1 MKISQAMIVKNEEK
15 NIERALSWG
24 KGVVSEQ
31 IVVDTGSTDRTVE
44 IAKKMGAT
52 VYFFPWQ
59 DDFSLAKNFAI
70 SKCRYPWIAMLDADE
85 SFSEQDAKKMKDYI
99 ALVEKDPKVHGLR
112 TAIADIDPNGQVVS
126 VDSTVRL
133 FRNREDI
140 RYRRAIHEQLCLT
153 NGEDFHSAN
162 CGNNLTVLHTGYQA
176 EVLSKKL
183 KEKRNINL
191 LQKELEKN
199 PEEFDLY
206 VYLGMEYAFR
216 KTWREAITQYR
227 KFYAYLPEK
236 AENYKAVLAMGLS
249 AHLNALYQLSEEART
264 EGREV
269 LDKEGQKVLDKERQ
283 ALFREAD
290 ELLER
295 GREFL
300 PERTDYLY
308 QIAMLYYRNG
318 FYENV
323 LSLLL
328 EYLEKKEKEQ
338 NTVFSKEALSEML
351 SVYGM
356 LADSYFRL
364 GKYREAVQY
373 ATAVLQ
379 SDPKQVD
386 VLQTLLFTFFRAGTA
401 WEEVERFLSPLYGDA
416 MDSVR
421 SLAVKAGYSVAEK
434 SSIESVGNGDEKKWS

>member
-44 IAKKMGAT
+44 IAKKMGAE

-85 SFSEQDAKKMKDYI
+85 SFSEQDAKKIKDYI

-126 VDSTVRL
+126 LDSTVRL

-153 NGEDFHSAN
+153 NGEDFRPAN

-176 EVLSKKL
+176 EALSKKL
-183 KEKRNINL
+183 KENRNINL

-216 KTWREAITQYR
+216 KMWREAITQYR

-249 AHLNALYQLSEEART
+249 AHLNALYQLSEEVRT
-264 EGREV
+264 EGQTAGQEV
-269 LDKEGQKVLDKERQ
+269 LDTERQ
-283 ALFREAD
+283 ALFCEAE
-290 ELLER
+290 ELLEK

-308 QIAMLYYRNG
+308 RIAVLYYRNG
-318 FYENV
+318 FYENG

-386 VLQTLLFTFFRAGTA
+386 VLQTLLFTFSRAGTA
-401 WEEVERFLSPLYGDA
+401 WGEVEQFLSPLYGDA

-421 SLAVKAGYSVAEK
+421 SLAVKAGYSVAGK
-434 SSIESVGNGDEKKWS
+434 SSIESAGNGDEKKWS

>member
-44 IAKKMGAT
+44 IAKKMGAE

-85 SFSEQDAKKMKDYI
+85 SFSEQDAKKIKDYI

-126 VDSTVRL
+126 LDSTVRL

-153 NGEDFHSAN
+153 NGEDFCPAN

-176 EVLSKKL
+176 EALSKKL
-183 KEKRNINL
+183 KENRNINL
-191 LQKELEKN
+191 LQRELEKN

-216 KTWREAITQYR
+216 KKWKEAIAQYR
-227 KFYAYLPEK
+227 KFYAFFPEQK
-236 AENYKAVLAMGLS
+236 EKYNAVFSMALS
-249 AHLNALYQLSEEART
+249 AHLNALYRLSEKERT
-264 EGREV
+264 EGQTAGQEV
-269 LDKEGQKVLDKERQ
+269 LDTERQ
-283 ALFREAD
+283 ALFCEAE
-290 ELLER
+290 ELLEK

-308 QIAMLYYRNG
+308 PIAVLYYRNG

-328 EYLEKKEKEQ
+328 EFLEKKEKEK

-386 VLQTLLFTFFRAGTA
+386 VLQILLFTFSRAGTP
-401 WEEVERFLSPLYGDA
+401 WREVEQFLSPIYGDA

-421 SLAVKAGYSVAEK
+421 SLAVKAGYSVAGK
-434 SSIESVGNGDEKKWS
+434 SSIESAGNGDEKKWS

>member
-85 SFSEQDAKKMKDYI
+85 YFSEQDAKKMKDYI

-153 NGEDFHSAN
+153 NGEDFRPAN

-216 KTWREAITQYR
+216 KMWREAITQYR

-236 AENYKAVLAMGLS
+236 AENYKAVLAMALS
-249 AHLNALYQLSEEART
+249 AHLNALYQLSEEERT
-264 EGREV
+264 EGQTA
-269 LDKEGQKVLDKERQ
+269 GQEVLDKERQ
-283 ALFREAD
+283 ALFCEAD
-290 ELLER
+290 ELLEK

-300 PERTDYLY
+300 PESTDYLY
-308 QIAMLYYRNG
+308 RIAMLYYRNG

-328 EYLEKKEKEQ
+328 EFLEKKEKEQ
-338 NTVFSKEALSEML
+338 NAVFSKEALSEML

-386 VLQTLLFTFFRAGTA
+386 VLQILLFTFSRAGTA
-401 WEEVERFLSPLYGDA
+401 WAEVERFLSPLYGDA

-434 SSIESVGNGDEKKWS
+434 ADS

>member
-1 MKISQAMIVKNEEK
+1 MKVSQAMIVKNEEK

-44 IAKKMGAT
+44 IAKKMGAE

-85 SFSEQDAKKMKDYI
+85 SFSEQDAKKIKDYI

-112 TAIADIDPNGQVVS
+112 TAIADIDTNGQVVS
-126 VDSTVRL
+126 LDSTVRL

-153 NGEDFHSAN
+153 NGEDFRPAN

-216 KTWREAITQYR
+216 KMWREAITQYR

-249 AHLNALYQLSEEART
+249 AHLNALYQLSEEVRT
-264 EGREV
+264 EGQTAGQEV
-269 LDKEGQKVLDKERQ
+269 LDTERQ
-283 ALFREAD
+283 ALFCEAE
-290 ELLER
+290 ELLEK

-308 QIAMLYYRNG
+308 RIAVLYYRNG
-318 FYENV
+318 FYENG

-386 VLQTLLFTFFRAGTA
+386 VLQTLLFTFSRAGTA
-401 WEEVERFLSPLYGDA
+401 WGEVEQFLSPLYGDA

-421 SLAVKAGYSVAEK
+421 SLAVKAGYSVAGK
-434 SSIESVGNGDEKKWS
+434 SSIESAGNGDEKKWS

>member
-44 IAKKMGAT
+44 IAKKMGAE

-85 SFSEQDAKKMKDYI
+85 SFSEQDAKKIKDYI

-126 VDSTVRL
+126 LDSTVRL

-153 NGEDFHSAN
+153 NGEDFRPAN

-176 EVLSKKL
+176 EALSKKL
-183 KEKRNINL
+183 KENRNINL
-191 LQKELEKN
+191 LQRELEKN

-216 KTWREAITQYR
+216 KMWREAITQYR

-236 AENYKAVLAMGLS
+236 AENYKAVLAMALS
-249 AHLNALYQLSEEART
+249 AHLNALYQLSEEERT
-264 EGREV
+264 EGQEV
-269 LDKEGQKVLDKERQ
+269 LDTERQ
-283 ALFREAD
+283 ALFCEAE
-290 ELLER
+290 ELLEK

-308 QIAMLYYRNG
+308 PIAVLYYRNG

-328 EYLEKKEKEQ
+328 EFLEKKEKEQ
-338 NTVFSKEALSEML
+338 NTAFSKEALSEML

-386 VLQTLLFTFFRAGTA
+386 VLQTLLFTFSRAGTA
-401 WEEVERFLSPLYGDA
+401 WAEVERFLSPLYGDA

-421 SLAVKAGYSVAEK
+421 SLAVKAGYSMAGK
-434 SSIESVGNGDEKKWS
+434 SSIESAGNGEEKKWS

>member
-24 KGVVSEQ
+24 KAVVSEQ

-126 VDSTVRL
+126 LDSTVRL

-153 NGEDFHSAN
+153 NGEDFRPAN

-183 KEKRNINL
+183 KENRNINL
-191 LQKELEKN
+191 LQRELEKN

-216 KTWREAITQYR
+216 KKWKEAIAQYR
-227 KFYAYLPEK
+227 KFYAFFPEK
-236 AENYKAVLAMGLS
+236 QEKYKAVFSMALS
-249 AHLNALYQLSEEART
+249 AHLRALYQLSEEEET
-264 EGREV
+264 
-269 LDKEGQKVLDKERQ
+269 KGQDCHTKRQ
-283 ALFREAD
+283 ALLCDAE
-290 ELLER
+290 ELLKK

-308 QIAMLYYRNG
+308 PIAVLYYRNG

-328 EYLEKKEKEQ
+328 EFLEKKEKEK

-386 VLQTLLFTFFRAGTA
+386 VLQILLFTFSRAGTP
-401 WEEVERFLSPLYGDA
+401 WREVEQFLSPIYGDA

-421 SLAVKAGYSVAEK
+421 SLAVKAGYSMAEK
-434 SSIESVGNGDEKKWS
+434 DAL

>member
-31 IVVDTGSTDRTVE
+31 IVVDTGSPDRTVE
-44 IAKKMGAT
+44 IAKKMGAE

-126 VDSTVRL
+126 LDSTVRL

-153 NGEDFHSAN
+153 NGEDFRPAN

-216 KTWREAITQYR
+216 KMWREAITQYR

-249 AHLNALYQLSEEART
+249 AHLNALYQLSEEVRT
-264 EGREV
+264 EGQTAGQEV
-269 LDKEGQKVLDKERQ
+269 LDTERQ
-283 ALFREAD
+283 ALFCEAE
-290 ELLER
+290 ELLEK

-308 QIAMLYYRNG
+308 RIAVLYYRNG
-318 FYENV
+318 FYENG

-386 VLQTLLFTFFRAGTA
+386 VLQTLLFTFSRAGTA
-401 WEEVERFLSPLYGDA
+401 WGEVEQFLSPLYGDA

-421 SLAVKAGYSVAEK
+421 SLAVKAGYSVAGK
-434 SSIESVGNGDEKKWS
+434 SSIESAGNGDEKKWS

>member
-44 IAKKMGAT
+44 IAKKMGAE

-85 SFSEQDAKKMKDYI
+85 SFSEQDAKKMKDFI

-126 VDSTVRL
+126 LDSTVRL

-153 NGEDFHSAN
+153 NGEDFRPAN

-176 EVLSKKL
+176 EALSKKL
-183 KEKRNINL
+183 KENRNINL

-216 KTWREAITQYR
+216 KMWREAITQYR

-249 AHLNALYQLSEEART
+249 AHLNALYQLSEEVRT
-264 EGREV
+264 EGQTAGQEV
-269 LDKEGQKVLDKERQ
+269 LDTERQ
-283 ALFREAD
+283 ALFCEAE
-290 ELLER
+290 ELLEK

-308 QIAMLYYRNG
+308 RIAVLYYRNG
-318 FYENV
+318 FYENG

-386 VLQTLLFTFFRAGTA
+386 VLQTLLFTFSRAGTA
-401 WEEVERFLSPLYGDA
+401 WGEVEQFLSPLYGDA

-421 SLAVKAGYSVAEK
+421 SLAVKAGYSVAGK
-434 SSIESVGNGDEKKWS
+434 SSIESAGNGDEKKWS

>member
-44 IAKKMGAT
+44 IAKKMGAE

-126 VDSTVRL
+126 LDSTVRL

-153 NGEDFHSAN
+153 NGEDFRPAN

-216 KTWREAITQYR
+216 KMWREAITQYR

-249 AHLNALYQLSEEART
+249 AHLNALYQLSEEVRT
-264 EGREV
+264 EGQTAGQEV
-269 LDKEGQKVLDKERQ
+269 LDTERQ
-283 ALFREAD
+283 ALFCEAE
-290 ELLER
+290 ELLEK

-308 QIAMLYYRNG
+308 PIAVLYYRNG

-328 EYLEKKEKEQ
+328 EFLEKKEKEQ

-386 VLQTLLFTFFRAGTA
+386 VLQTLLFTFSRAGTA
-401 WEEVERFLSPLYGDA
+401 WGEVEQFLSPLYGDA

-421 SLAVKAGYSVAEK
+421 SLAVKAGYSVAGK
-434 SSIESVGNGDEKKWS
+434 SSIESAGNGDEKKWS

>member
-44 IAKKMGAT
+44 IAKKMGAE

-126 VDSTVRL
+126 LDSTVRL

-153 NGEDFHSAN
+153 NGEDFRPAN

-216 KTWREAITQYR
+216 KMWREAITQYR

-249 AHLNALYQLSEEART
+249 AHLNALYQLSEEVRT
-264 EGREV
+264 EGQTAGQEV
-269 LDKEGQKVLDKERQ
+269 LDTERQ
-283 ALFREAD
+283 ALFCEAE
-290 ELLER
+290 ELLEK

-308 QIAMLYYRNG
+308 RIAVLYYRNG
-318 FYENV
+318 FYENG

-386 VLQTLLFTFFRAGTA
+386 VLQTLLFTFSRAGTA
-401 WEEVERFLSPLYGDA
+401 WGEVEQFLSPLYGDA

-421 SLAVKAGYSVAEK
+421 SLAVKAGYSVAGK
-434 SSIESVGNGDEKKWS
+434 SSIESAGNGDEKKWS

>member
-1 MKISQAMIVKNEEK
+1 MKVSQAMIVKNEEK

-44 IAKKMGAT
+44 IAKKMGAE

-85 SFSEQDAKKMKDYI
+85 SFSEQDAKKIKDYI

-112 TAIADIDPNGQVVS
+112 TAIADIDTNGQVVS
-126 VDSTVRL
+126 LDSTVRL

-153 NGEDFHSAN
+153 NGEDFRPAN

-176 EVLSKKL
+176 EALSKKL
-183 KEKRNINL
+183 KENRNINL
-191 LQKELEKN
+191 LQKEL
-199 PEEFDLY
+199 D
-206 VYLGMEYAFR
+206 M
-216 KTWREAITQYR
+216 QYR
-227 KFYAYLPEK
+227 KFYAFFPEQK
-236 AENYKAVLAMGLS
+236 EKFKAVFSMALS
-249 AHLNALYQLSEEART
+249 AHLHALYQLSEEERT
-264 EGREV
+264 EGQEV
-269 LDKEGQKVLDKERQ
+269 LDTERH
-283 ALFREAD
+283 ALFCEAE
-290 ELLER
+290 ELLEK

-300 PERTDYLY
+300 PESTDYLY
-308 QIAMLYYRNG
+308 PIAVLYYRNG

-328 EYLEKKEKEQ
+328 EFLEKKEKEQ
-338 NTVFSKEALSEML
+338 NTAFSKEALSEML

-386 VLQTLLFTFFRAGTA
+386 VLQTLLFTFSRAGTP
-401 WEEVERFLSPLYGDA
+401 WREVERFLSPIYGDA

-421 SLAVKAGYSVAEK
+421 SLAVKAGYSMAEK
-434 SSIESVGNGDEKKWS
+434 DAL

>member
-44 IAKKMGAT
+44 IAKKMGAE

-126 VDSTVRL
+126 LDSTVRL

-153 NGEDFHSAN
+153 NGEDFRPAN

-216 KTWREAITQYR
+216 KMWREAITQYR

-249 AHLNALYQLSEEART
+249 AHLNALYQLSEEVRT
-264 EGREV
+264 EGQTAGQEV
-269 LDKEGQKVLDKERQ
+269 LDTERQ
-283 ALFREAD
+283 ALFCEAE
-290 ELLER
+290 ELLEK

-308 QIAMLYYRNG
+308 RIAVLYYRNG
-318 FYENV
+318 FYENG

-386 VLQTLLFTFFRAGTA
+386 VLQTLLFTFSRAGTA
-401 WEEVERFLSPLYGDA
+401 WGEVEQFLSPLYGDA

-421 SLAVKAGYSVAEK
+421 SLAVKAGYSMAGK
-434 SSIESVGNGDEKKWS
+434 SSIESAGNGDEKKWS

>member
-24 KGVVSEQ
+24 KSVVSEQ

-44 IAKKMGAT
+44 IAKKMGAE

-126 VDSTVRL
+126 LDSTVRL

-153 NGEDFHSAN
+153 NGEDFRPAN

-176 EVLSKKL
+176 EALSKKL
-183 KEKRNINL
+183 KENRNINL

-216 KTWREAITQYR
+216 KMWREAITQYR

-236 AENYKAVLAMGLS
+236 AENYKAVLAMALS
-249 AHLNALYQLSEEART
+249 AHLNALYQLSEEERT
-264 EGREV
+264 EGQTA
-269 LDKEGQKVLDKERQ
+269 GQEVLDKERQ
-283 ALFREAD
+283 ALFCEAE
-290 ELLER
+290 ELLEK

-308 QIAMLYYRNG
+308 PIAVLYYRNG

-328 EYLEKKEKEQ
+328 EFLEKKEKEQ
-338 NTVFSKEALSEML
+338 NTAFSKEALSEML

-356 LADSYFRL
+356 LADSYYRL

-386 VLQTLLFTFFRAGTA
+386 VLQTLLFTFSRAGTA
-401 WEEVERFLSPLYGDA
+401 WAEVEQFLTPLYGDA

-421 SLAVKAGYSVAEK
+421 SLAVKAGYSMAEK
-434 SSIESVGNGDEKKWS
+434 SSIESAGNGDEKKWS

>member
-1 MKISQAMIVKNEEK
+1 MKVSQAMIVKNEEK

-44 IAKKMGAT
+44 IAKKMGAE

-126 VDSTVRL
+126 LDSTVRL

-153 NGEDFHSAN
+153 NGEDFRPAN

-206 VYLGMEYAFR
+206 VYLGMECAFR
-216 KTWREAITQYR
+216 KMWREAITQYR

-249 AHLNALYQLSEEART
+249 AHLNALYQLSEEVRT
-264 EGREV
+264 EGQTAGQEV
-269 LDKEGQKVLDKERQ
+269 LDTERQ
-283 ALFREAD
+283 ALFCEAE
-290 ELLER
+290 ELLEK

-308 QIAMLYYRNG
+308 RIAVLYYRNG
-318 FYENV
+318 FYENG

-386 VLQTLLFTFFRAGTA
+386 VLQTLLFTFSRAGTA
-401 WEEVERFLSPLYGDA
+401 WGEVEQFLSPLYGDA

-421 SLAVKAGYSVAEK
+421 SLAVKAGYSVAGK
-434 SSIESVGNGDEKKWS
+434 SSIESAGNGDEKKWS

>member
-44 IAKKMGAT
+44 IAKKMGAQ

-85 SFSEQDAKKMKDYI
+85 YFSEQDAKKMKDYI

-126 VDSTVRL
+126 LDSTVRL

-153 NGEDFHSAN
+153 NGEDFRPAN

-176 EVLSKKL
+176 EALSKKL
-183 KEKRNINL
+183 KENRNINL
-191 LQKELEKN
+191 LLKELEKN

-216 KTWREAITQYR
+216 KKWKEAIMQYR
-227 KFYAYLPEK
+227 KFYAFFPEQK
-236 AENYKAVLAMGLS
+236 EKFKAVFSMALS
-249 AHLNALYQLSEEART
+249 AHLNALYRLSEEEET
-264 EGREV
+264 
-269 LDKEGQKVLDKERQ
+269 KGQDCHTKRQ
-283 ALFREAD
+283 ALLCDAE
-290 ELLER
+290 ELLKK

-300 PERTDYLY
+300 PESTDYLY
-308 QIAMLYYRNG
+308 PIAMLYYRNG

-328 EYLEKKEKEQ
+328 EFLEKKEKEK

-373 ATAVLQ
+373 ASAVLQ

-386 VLQTLLFTFFRAGTA
+386 VLQTLLFTFSRAGTP
-401 WEEVERFLSPLYGDA
+401 WREVEQFLSPIYGDA

-421 SLAVKAGYSVAEK
+421 SLAVKAGYSMAGK
-434 SSIESVGNGDEKKWS
+434 TAL

>member
-44 IAKKMGAT
+44 IAKKMGAQ

-85 SFSEQDAKKMKDYI
+85 YFSEQDAKKMKEYI

-126 VDSTVRL
+126 LDSTVRL

-153 NGEDFHSAN
+153 NGEDFRPAN

-176 EVLSKKL
+176 EALSKKL
-183 KEKRNINL
+183 KENRNINL

-216 KTWREAITQYR
+216 KKWKEAIAQYR
-227 KFYAYLPEK
+227 KFYAFFPEQK
-236 AENYKAVLAMGLS
+236 EKFKAVFSMALS
-249 AHLNALYQLSEEART
+249 AHLRALYQLSEEEET
-264 EGREV
+264 
-269 LDKEGQKVLDKERQ
+269 KGQDCHTKRQ
-283 ALFREAD
+283 ALLCDAE
-290 ELLER
+290 ELLKK

-300 PERTDYLY
+300 PESTDYLY
-308 QIAMLYYRNG
+308 PIAMLYYRNG

-328 EYLEKKEKEQ
+328 EFLEKKEKEK

-386 VLQTLLFTFFRAGTA
+386 VLQILLFTFSRAGTP
-401 WEEVERFLSPLYGDA
+401 WREVEQFLSPIYGDA

-421 SLAVKAGYSVAEK
+421 SLAVKAGYSMAEK
-434 SSIESVGNGDEKKWS
+434 DAL

>member
-44 IAKKMGAT
+44 IAKKMGAE

-85 SFSEQDAKKMKDYI
+85 SFSEQDAKKIKDYI

-126 VDSTVRL
+126 LDSTVRL

-153 NGEDFHSAN
+153 NGEDFRPAN

-176 EVLSKKL
+176 EALSKKL
-183 KEKRNINL
+183 KENRNINL

-216 KTWREAITQYR
+216 KMWREAIAQYK
-227 KFYAYLPEK
+227 KFYAFFPEQK
-236 AENYKAVLAMGLS
+236 EKFKAVFSM
-249 AHLNALYQLSEEART
+249 
-264 EGREV
+264 
-269 LDKEGQKVLDKERQ
+269 
-283 ALFREAD
+283 ALFCEAE
-290 ELLER
+290 ELLKK

-308 QIAMLYYRNG
+308 PIAVLYYRNG

-328 EYLEKKEKEQ
+328 EFLEKKEKEQ

-373 ATAVLQ
+373 ATVVLQ

-386 VLQTLLFTFFRAGTA
+386 VLQILLFTFSQAGTP
-401 WEEVERFLSPLYGDA
+401 WREVEQFLSPIYGDA

-421 SLAVKAGYSVAEK
+421 SLAVKAGYSMAGK
-434 SSIESVGNGDEKKWS
+434 TAL

>member
-44 IAKKMGAT
+44 IAKKMGAE

-85 SFSEQDAKKMKDYI
+85 YFSEQDAKKMKDYI

-126 VDSTVRL
+126 LDSTVRL

-153 NGEDFHSAN
+153 NGEDFRPAN

-183 KEKRNINL
+183 KENRNKNL
-191 LQKELEKN
+191 LLKELEKN

-216 KTWREAITQYR
+216 KKWKEAILQYK
-227 KFYAYLPEK
+227 KFYAFFPEK
-236 AENYKAVLAMGLS
+236 QEKYKAVFSMALS
-249 AHLNALYQLSEEART
+249 AHLRALYQLSEEERT
-264 EGREV
+264 EGQTAGQEV
-269 LDKEGQKVLDKERQ
+269 LDTERQ
-283 ALFREAD
+283 ALLCDAE
-290 ELLER
+290 ELLKK

-300 PERTDYLY
+300 PESTDYLY

-328 EYLEKKEKEQ
+328 EFLEKKEKEK

-386 VLQTLLFTFFRAGTA
+386 VLQILLFTFSRAGTP
-401 WEEVERFLSPLYGDA
+401 WREVEQFLSPIYGDA

-421 SLAVKAGYSVAEK
+421 SLAVKAGYSMAEK
-434 SSIESVGNGDEKKWS
+434 DAL

>member
-126 VDSTVRL
+126 LDSTVRL

-153 NGEDFHSAN
+153 NGEDFRPAN

-176 EVLSKKL
+176 EALSKKL
-183 KEKRNINL
+183 KENRNINL

-216 KTWREAITQYR
+216 KKWKEAIMQYR
-227 KFYAYLPEK
+227 KFYAFFPEQK
-236 AENYKAVLAMGLS
+236 EKFKAVFSMALS
-249 AHLNALYQLSEEART
+249 AHLRALYQLSEEEET
-264 EGREV
+264 
-269 LDKEGQKVLDKERQ
+269 KGQDCHTKRQ
-283 ALFREAD
+283 ALLCDAE
-290 ELLER
+290 ELLKK

-300 PERTDYLY
+300 PESTDYLY

-386 VLQTLLFTFFRAGTA
+386 VLQTLLFTFSRAGIA
-401 WEEVERFLSPLYGDA
+401 WGEVEQFLSPLYGDA

-421 SLAVKAGYSVAEK
+421 SLAVKAGYSVAGK
-434 SSIESVGNGDEKKWS
+434 SSIESAGNGDEKKWS

>member
-44 IAKKMGAT
+44 IAKKMGAE

-126 VDSTVRL
+126 LDSTVRL

-153 NGEDFHSAN
+153 NGEDFRPAN

-216 KTWREAITQYR
+216 KMWREAITQYR

-249 AHLNALYQLSEEART
+249 AHLNALYQLSEEVRT
-264 EGREV
+264 EGQTAGQEV
-269 LDKEGQKVLDKERQ
+269 LDTERQ
-283 ALFREAD
+283 ALFCEAE
-290 ELLER
+290 ELLEK

-308 QIAMLYYRNG
+308 RIAVLYYRNG
-318 FYENV
+318 FYENG

-386 VLQTLLFTFFRAGTA
+386 VLQTLLFTFSRAGTA
-401 WEEVERFLSPLYGDA
+401 WAEVEQFLSPLYGDA

-421 SLAVKAGYSVAEK
+421 GLAVKAGYSMAGK
-434 SSIESVGNGDEKKWS
+434 TAL

>member
-126 VDSTVRL
+126 LDSTVRL

-153 NGEDFHSAN
+153 NGEDFRPAN

-176 EVLSKKL
+176 EALSKKL
-183 KEKRNINL
+183 KENRNINL

-216 KTWREAITQYR
+216 KKWKEAIMQYR
-227 KFYAYLPEK
+227 KFYAFFPEQK
-236 AENYKAVLAMGLS
+236 EKFKAVFSMALS
-249 AHLNALYQLSEEART
+249 AHLRALYQLSEEEET
-264 EGREV
+264 
-269 LDKEGQKVLDKERQ
+269 KGQDCHTKRQ
-283 ALFREAD
+283 ALLCDAE
-290 ELLER
+290 ELLKK

-300 PERTDYLY
+300 PESTDYLY

-386 VLQTLLFTFFRAGTA
+386 VLQTLLFTFSRAGIA
-401 WEEVERFLSPLYGDA
+401 WGEVEQFLSPLYGDA

>member
-1 MKISQAMIVKNEEK
+1 MIVKNEEK

-24 KGVVSEQ
+24 KTVVSEQ

-44 IAKKMGAT
+44 IAKKMGAQ

-85 SFSEQDAKKMKDYI
+85 YFSEQDAKKMKEYI

-126 VDSTVRL
+126 LDSTVRL

-153 NGEDFHSAN
+153 NGEDFRSAN

-183 KEKRNINL
+183 KENRNINL
-191 LQKELEKN
+191 LLKELEKN

-216 KTWREAITQYR
+216 KKWKEAMMQYK
-227 KFYAYLPEK
+227 KFYAFFPEK
-236 AENYKAVLAMGLS
+236 QEKYKAVFSMALS
-249 AHLNALYQLSEEART
+249 AHLRALYQLSEEEET
-264 EGREV
+264 
-269 LDKEGQKVLDKERQ
+269 KGQDCHTKRQ
-283 ALFREAD
+283 ALLCDAE
-290 ELLER
+290 ELLKK

-300 PERTDYLY
+300 PESTDYLY

-318 FYENV
+318 FYENA

-356 LADSYFRL
+356 LADSCFRL

-386 VLQTLLFTFFRAGTA
+386 VLQTLLFTFSRAGTP
-401 WEEVERFLSPLYGDA
+401 WREVEQFLSPIYGDA

-421 SLAVKAGYSVAEK
+421 SLAVKAGYSMAGK
-434 SSIESVGNGDEKKWS
+434 SSIESAGNGEEKKWS

>member
-44 IAKKMGAT
+44 IAKKMGAE

-126 VDSTVRL
+126 LDSTVRL

-153 NGEDFHSAN
+153 NGEDFRPAN

-176 EVLSKKL
+176 EALSKKL
-183 KEKRNINL
+183 KENRNINL

-216 KTWREAITQYR
+216 KMWREAITQYR

-236 AENYKAVLAMGLS
+236 AENYKAVLAMALS
-249 AHLNALYQLSEEART
+249 AHLNALYQLSEEERT
-264 EGREV
+264 EGQAAGQEV
-269 LDKEGQKVLDKERQ
+269 LDTERQ
-283 ALFREAD
+283 ALFCEAE
-290 ELLER
+290 ELLEK

-308 QIAMLYYRNG
+308 PIAVLYYRNG

-328 EYLEKKEKEQ
+328 EFLEKKEKEQ

-386 VLQTLLFTFFRAGTA
+386 VLQTLLFTFSRAGTA
-401 WEEVERFLSPLYGDA
+401 WAEVEQFLSPLYGDA

-434 SSIESVGNGDEKKWS
+434 SSIESAGNGEEKKWS

>member
-24 KGVVSEQ
+24 KAVVSEQ

-44 IAKKMGAT
+44 IAKKMGAE

-85 SFSEQDAKKMKDYI
+85 YFSEQDAKKMKDYI

-126 VDSTVRL
+126 LDSTVRL
-133 FRNREDI
+133 FRNQEDI

-153 NGEDFHSAN
+153 NGEDFRPAN

-183 KEKRNINL
+183 KENRNINL
-191 LQKELEKN
+191 LLKELEKN

-216 KTWREAITQYR
+216 KMWREAITQYR

-236 AENYKAVLAMGLS
+236 AENYKAVLAMALS
-249 AHLNALYQLSEEART
+249 AHLNALYQLSEEERT
-264 EGREV
+264 EGQTAGQEV
-269 LDKEGQKVLDKERQ
+269 LDTERQ
-283 ALFREAD
+283 ALFCEAE
-290 ELLER
+290 ELLEK

-300 PERTDYLY
+300 PESTDYLY
-308 QIAMLYYRNG
+308 PIAVLYYRNG
-318 FYENV
+318 FYENG

-328 EYLEKKEKEQ
+328 EFLEKKEKEK

-386 VLQTLLFTFFRAGTA
+386 VLQILLFTFSRAGTP
-401 WEEVERFLSPLYGDA
+401 WREVEQFLSPIYGDA

-421 SLAVKAGYSVAEK
+421 SLAVKAGYSMAEK
-434 SSIESVGNGDEKKWS
+434 DAL

>member
-44 IAKKMGAT
+44 IAKKMGAQ

-85 SFSEQDAKKMKDYI
+85 YFSEQDAKKMKEYI

-126 VDSTVRL
+126 LDSTVRL

-153 NGEDFHSAN
+153 NGEDFRPAN

-176 EVLSKKL
+176 EALSKKL
-183 KEKRNINL
+183 KENRNINL
-191 LQKELEKN
+191 LQRELEKN

-216 KTWREAITQYR
+216 KMWREAITQYR

-236 AENYKAVLAMGLS
+236 AENYKAVLAMALS
-249 AHLNALYQLSEEART
+249 AHLNALYQLSEEERT
-264 EGREV
+264 EGQTAGQEV
-269 LDKEGQKVLDKERQ
+269 LDTERQ
-283 ALFREAD
+283 ALFCEAE
-290 ELLER
+290 ELLEK

-300 PERTDYLY
+300 PESTDYLY
-308 QIAMLYYRNG
+308 PIAVLYYRNG
-318 FYENV
+318 FYENG

-328 EYLEKKEKEQ
+328 EFLEKKEKEK

-386 VLQTLLFTFFRAGTA
+386 VLQILLFTFSRAGTP
-401 WEEVERFLSPLYGDA
+401 WREVEQFLSPIYGDA

-421 SLAVKAGYSVAEK
+421 SLAVKAGYSMAEK
-434 SSIESVGNGDEKKWS
+434 DAL

>member
-44 IAKKMGAT
+44 IAKKMGAE

-126 VDSTVRL
+126 LDSTVRL

-153 NGEDFHSAN
+153 NGEDFRPAN

-216 KTWREAITQYR
+216 KMWREAITQYR

-249 AHLNALYQLSEEART
+249 AHLNALYQLSEEVRT
-264 EGREV
+264 EGQTAGQEV
-269 LDKEGQKVLDKERQ
+269 LDTERQ
-283 ALFREAD
+283 ALFCEAE
-290 ELLER
+290 ELLEK

-308 QIAMLYYRNG
+308 RIAVLYYRNG
-318 FYENV
+318 FYENG

-386 VLQTLLFTFFRAGTA
+386 VLQTLLFTFSRAGTP
-401 WEEVERFLSPLYGDA
+401 WREVERFLSPIYGDA

-421 SLAVKAGYSVAEK
+421 SLAVKAGYSMAEK
-434 SSIESVGNGDEKKWS
+434 DAL

>member
-24 KGVVSEQ
+24 KAVVSEQ

-44 IAKKMGAT
+44 IAKKMGAQ

-85 SFSEQDAKKMKDYI
+85 YFSEQDAKKMKDYI

-126 VDSTVRL
+126 LDSTVRL

-153 NGEDFHSAN
+153 NGEDFRPAN

-176 EVLSKKL
+176 EALSKKL
-183 KEKRNINL
+183 KENRNINL

-216 KTWREAITQYR
+216 KMWREAITQYR

-236 AENYKAVLAMGLS
+236 AENYKAVLAMALS
-249 AHLNALYQLSEEART
+249 AHLNALYQLSEEERT
-264 EGREV
+264 EGQAAGQEV
-269 LDKEGQKVLDKERQ
+269 LDTERQ
-283 ALFREAD
+283 ALFCEAE
-290 ELLER
+290 ELLEK

-308 QIAMLYYRNG
+308 PIAMLYYRNG

-328 EYLEKKEKEQ
+328 EFLEKKEKEK

-386 VLQTLLFTFFRAGTA
+386 VLQTLLFTFSRAGTA
-401 WEEVERFLSPLYGDA
+401 WAEVEQFLSPLYGDA

-421 SLAVKAGYSVAEK
+421 SLAVKAGYSMAEK
-434 SSIESVGNGDEKKWS
+434 DAL

>member
-44 IAKKMGAT
+44 IAKKMGAE

-126 VDSTVRL
+126 LDSTVRL

-153 NGEDFHSAN
+153 NGEDFRPAN

-206 VYLGMEYAFR
+206 VYFGMEYAFR
-216 KTWREAITQYR
+216 KMWREAITQYR

-249 AHLNALYQLSEEART
+249 AHLNALYQLSEEVRT
-264 EGREV
+264 EGQTAGQEV
-269 LDKEGQKVLDKERQ
+269 LDTERQ
-283 ALFREAD
+283 ALFCEAE
-290 ELLER
+290 ELLEK

-308 QIAMLYYRNG
+308 RIAVLYYRNG
-318 FYENV
+318 FYENG

-386 VLQTLLFTFFRAGTA
+386 VLQTLLFTFSRAGTA
-401 WEEVERFLSPLYGDA
+401 WGEVEQFLSPLYGDA

-421 SLAVKAGYSVAEK
+421 SLAVKAGYSVAGK
-434 SSIESVGNGDEKKWS
+434 SSIESAGNGDEKKWS

>member
-44 IAKKMGAT
+44 IAKKMGAE

-126 VDSTVRL
+126 LDSTVRL

-153 NGEDFHSAN
+153 NGEDFRPAN

-191 LQKELEKN
+191 HQKELEKN

-216 KTWREAITQYR
+216 KMWREAITQYR
-227 KFYAYLPEK
+227 KSYAYLPEK

-249 AHLNALYQLSEEART
+249 AHLNALYQLSEEVRT
-264 EGREV
+264 EGQTAGQEV
-269 LDKEGQKVLDKERQ
+269 LDTERQ
-283 ALFREAD
+283 ALFCEAE
-290 ELLER
+290 ELLEK

-308 QIAMLYYRNG
+308 RIAVLYYRNG
-318 FYENV
+318 FYENG

-338 NTVFSKEALSEML
+338 NTLFSKEALSEML

-386 VLQTLLFTFFRAGTA
+386 VLQTLLFTFSRAGTA
-401 WEEVERFLSPLYGDA
+401 WGEVEQFLSPLYGDA

-421 SLAVKAGYSVAEK
+421 SLAVKAGYSVAGK
-434 SSIESVGNGDEKKWS
+434 SSIESAGNGDKKKWS

>member
-1 MKISQAMIVKNEEK
+1 MIVKNEEK

-44 IAKKMGAT
+44 IAKKMGAE

-126 VDSTVRL
+126 LDSTVRL

-153 NGEDFHSAN
+153 NGEDFRPAN

-216 KTWREAITQYR
+216 KMWREAITQYR

-249 AHLNALYQLSEEART
+249 AHLNALYQLSEEVRT
-264 EGREV
+264 EGQTAGQEV
-269 LDKEGQKVLDKERQ
+269 LDTERQ
-283 ALFREAD
+283 ALFCEAE
-290 ELLER
+290 ELLEK

-308 QIAMLYYRNG
+308 RIAVLYYRNG
-318 FYENV
+318 FYENG

-386 VLQTLLFTFFRAGTA
+386 VLQTLLFTFSRAGTA
-401 WEEVERFLSPLYGDA
+401 WGEVEQFLSPLYGDA

-421 SLAVKAGYSVAEK
+421 SLAVKAGYSVAGK
-434 SSIESVGNGDEKKWS
+434 SSIESAGNGDEKKWS

>member
-1 MKISQAMIVKNEEK
+1 
-15 NIERALSWG
+15 
-24 KGVVSEQ
+24 
-31 IVVDTGSTDRTVE
+31 
-44 IAKKMGAT
+44 
-52 VYFFPWQ
+52 
-59 DDFSLAKNFAI
+59 
-70 SKCRYPWIAMLDADE
+70 MLDADE

-126 VDSTVRL
+126 LDSTVRL

-140 RYRRAIHEQLCLT
+140 RYRRAIHERLCLT
-153 NGEDFHSAN
+153 NGEDFRPAN

-176 EVLSKKL
+176 EALSKKL
-183 KEKRNINL
+183 KENRNINL

-216 KTWREAITQYR
+216 KKWKEAIAQYR
-227 KFYAYLPEK
+227 KFYAFFPEQK
-236 AENYKAVLAMGLS
+236 EKFKAVFSMALS
-249 AHLNALYQLSEEART
+249 AHLNALYQLSEEERM
-264 EGREV
+264 
-269 LDKEGQKVLDKERQ
+269 EGQTAGQEVLDKERQ
-283 ALFREAD
+283 ALFCEAE
-290 ELLER
+290 ELLEK

-308 QIAMLYYRNG
+308 PIAVLYYRNG

-328 EYLEKKEKEQ
+328 EFLEKKEKEQ

-364 GKYREAVQY
+364 GKYKEAVQY

-401 WEEVERFLSPLYGDA
+401 WAEVERFLSPLYGDA

-421 SLAVKAGYSVAEK
+421 SLAVKAGYSMAGK
-434 SSIESVGNGDEKKWS
+434 SSIESAGNGDEKKWS

>member
-44 IAKKMGAT
+44 IAKKMGAQ

-85 SFSEQDAKKMKDYI
+85 YFSEQDAKKIKDYI

-126 VDSTVRL
+126 LDSTVRL

-153 NGEDFHSAN
+153 NGEDFRPAN

-216 KTWREAITQYR
+216 KMWREAITQYR

-249 AHLNALYQLSEEART
+249 AHLNALYQLSEEVRT
-264 EGREV
+264 EGQTAGQEV
-269 LDKEGQKVLDKERQ
+269 LDTERQ
-283 ALFREAD
+283 ALFCEAE
-290 ELLER
+290 ELLEK

-308 QIAMLYYRNG
+308 RIAVLYYRNG
-318 FYENV
+318 FYENG

-386 VLQTLLFTFFRAGTA
+386 VLQTLLFTFSRAGTA
-401 WEEVERFLSPLYGDA
+401 WGEVEQFLSPLYGDA

-421 SLAVKAGYSVAEK
+421 SLAVKAGYSVAGK
-434 SSIESVGNGDEKKWS
+434 SSIESAGNGDEKKWS

>member
-44 IAKKMGAT
+44 IAKKMGAE

-126 VDSTVRL
+126 LDSTVRL

-153 NGEDFHSAN
+153 NGEDFRPAN

-216 KTWREAITQYR
+216 KMWREAITQYR

-249 AHLNALYQLSEEART
+249 AHLNALYQLSEEVRT
-264 EGREV
+264 EGQTAGQEV
-269 LDKEGQKVLDKERQ
+269 LDTERQ
-283 ALFREAD
+283 ALFCEAE
-290 ELLER
+290 ELLEK

-308 QIAMLYYRNG
+308 RIAVLYYRNG
-318 FYENV
+318 FYENG

-386 VLQTLLFTFFRAGTA
+386 VLQTLLFTFSRAGTA
-401 WEEVERFLSPLYGDA
+401 WAEVEQFLSPLYGDA

-421 SLAVKAGYSVAEK
+421 SLAVKAGYSVAGK
-434 SSIESVGNGDEKKWS
+434 SSIESAGNGDEKKWS

>member
-44 IAKKMGAT
+44 IAKKMGAE

-85 SFSEQDAKKMKDYI
+85 SFSEQDAKKIKDYI

-112 TAIADIDPNGQVVS
+112 TAIADIDTNGQVVS
-126 VDSTVRL
+126 LDSTVRL

-153 NGEDFHSAN
+153 NGEDFRPAN

-183 KEKRNINL
+183 KENRNINL
-191 LQKELEKN
+191 LLKELEKN

-216 KTWREAITQYR
+216 KKWKEAIMQYR
-227 KFYAYLPEK
+227 KFYAFFPEQK
-236 AENYKAVLAMGLS
+236 EKFKAVFSMALS
-249 AHLNALYQLSEEART
+249 AHLHALYQLSEEEET
-264 EGREV
+264 
-269 LDKEGQKVLDKERQ
+269 KGQDCHTKRQ
-283 ALFREAD
+283 ALLCDAE
-290 ELLER
+290 ELLKK

-300 PERTDYLY
+300 PESTDYLY
-308 QIAMLYYRNG
+308 PIAMLYYRNG

-328 EYLEKKEKEQ
+328 EFLEKKEKEK

-386 VLQTLLFTFFRAGTA
+386 VLQILLFTFSRAGTA
-401 WEEVERFLSPLYGDA
+401 WAEVEQFLSPLYGDA

-421 SLAVKAGYSVAEK
+421 SLAVKAGYSMAGK
-434 SSIESVGNGDEKKWS
+434 TAL